1 MKQEIIEE
9 MARIIAFDLCPNRS
23 VHARWGEEA
32 QCYSDN
38 NFAECT
44 KIKNVVDK
52 LYNAG
57 YRKIP
62 ENAVVLTREE
72 YEKLKQYEE
81 KVKSG
86 ACFTQKEWLEL
97 CDEECKRNTENL
109 SKARQLERKETAWKF
124 AERLKAMA
132 YQSTDWSHGEH
143 PMVVEVDYIDEIC
156 EEITDKGVQNGN

>member
-1 MKQEIIEE
+1 MDKQKQIEE
-9 MARIIAFDLCPNRS
+9 MAKDIHRAGKVACDFL
-23 VHARWGEEA
+23 HEETK
-32 QCYSDN
+32 QVLKVKGKFKSTEHTKTLNDVV
-38 NFAECT
+38 AEE
-44 KIKNVVDK
+44 

-62 ENAVVLTREE
+62 EGAVVLTREE

-109 SKARQLERKETAWKF
+109 SKARQLERKETAEKF
-124 AERLKAMA
+124 AE
-132 YQSTDWSHGEH
+132 
-143 PMVVEVDYIDEIC
+143 EVDKWKRKAIHYYNLAKSTGVYCIVDDDEIC
-156 EEITDKGVQNGN
+156 KEISEGE

>member
-1 MKQEIIEE
+1 MENKQKQIEE
-9 MARIIAFDLCPNRS
+9 IARIIAFVLCPNRNL
-23 VHARWGEEA
+23 HIRWGDKA

-44 KIKNVVDK
+44 QIKNVVDK

-72 YEKLKQYEE
+72 YDELKQYEE

-109 SKARQLERKETAWKF
+109 SKARQLERKETAEK
-124 AERLKAMA
+124 LL
-132 YQSTDWSHGEH
+132 
-143 PMVVEVDYIDEIC
+143 DEIDY
-156 EEITDKGVQNGN
+156 ESNGQTKSITDLLRKKYGV